1 MAAYTFKKAERLKSR
16 KKIKRLFAN
25 GKSFAVYPLRVI
37 WTEELDEQ
45 QPFPVQ
51 FALTVPKKKF
61 AKAAHRN
68 RLRRRMREA
77 WRLHKHQLYKKCE
90 KAERFYSF
98 MIIYTA
104 AEELHYEDIEKAM
117 KKIISRFRT

>member
-16 KKIKRLFAN
+16 KKIKRLFAE
-25 GKSFAVYPLRVI
+25 GKSFAVYPLRVV
-37 WTEELDEQ
+37 WTEEKDEH

-61 AKAAHRN
+61 SKAAHRN
-68 RLRRRMREA
+68 RLRRRIREA
-77 WRLHKHQLYKKCE
+77 WRLNKQQLYQKCE
-90 KAERFYSF
+90 KSERFYSF

-104 AEELHYEDIEKAM
+104 AEELPYTDIEKAM
-117 KKIISRFRT
+117 KKIISRFR